1 MAASQ
6 HFVPRDHQETVP
18 SFSGPPRF
26 PTFLPTY
33 PPFWRFTVLHSPP
46 PFARISRKHVR
57 VRLSRK
63 ASSRRTDI
71 GSRLTHPTQRSLL
84 VLSFSISLSPP
95 CSETTGAAC
104 ERNKRLSNCL
114 ESLFI
119 GHVANWCVFF
129 SVFYFILFGRQEKFS
144 VCADPALINE
154 GNARFVTRMH

>member
-18 SFSGPPRF
+18 SFSGPARS

-46 PFARISRKHVR
+46 PFARISREHVR

-84 VLSFSISLSPP
+84 VLSFSISLSPLFGNDGG
-95 CSETTGAAC
+95 CMRKKQKAVQ
-104 ERNKRLSNCL
+104 LSRKL
-114 ESLFI
+114 IYRSRRKL
-119 GHVANWCVFF
+119 VRFF
-129 SVFYFILFGRQEKFS
+129 FLSFILFYLEGRRNFP
-144 VCADPALINE
+144 CARIQ
-154 GNARFVTRMH
+154 H